1 MVSHRLTTVQNA
13 DMILVVQQGR
23 VIETGTHSELIKKK
37 RPLQTPLNLATAR
50 LTFIGGLVALD

>member
-23 VIETGTHSELIKKK
+23 VIETGTHSELIKKNDLYK
-37 RPLQTPLNLATAR
+37 RPSTLQQ
-50 LTFIGGLVALD
+50 LD